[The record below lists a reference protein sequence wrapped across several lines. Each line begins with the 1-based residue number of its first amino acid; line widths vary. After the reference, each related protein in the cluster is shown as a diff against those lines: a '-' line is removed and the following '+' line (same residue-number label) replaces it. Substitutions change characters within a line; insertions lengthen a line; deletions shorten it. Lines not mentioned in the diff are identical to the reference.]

1 MSSVPHHSSTHDSAA
16 ATPGARLR
24 ALAAAPAPLL
34 LPGVI
39 NGYCARMAEQTGF
52 SALYLSG
59 GGVAAAMGMPDLAV
73 TTLQDVVTDASRIT
87 DTCALPLLVDADTG
101 FGGFLNIGRTVR
113 LLTRAGAAGIHL
125 EDQMALKRCGHR
137 PNKQLV
143 SIGEM
148 TDRLR
153 AACDAR
159 LDESFVIMA
168 RTDALATEPMQT
180 VLERIAAYSEAG
192 ADMIFLEAAR
202 TLEDY
207 QTVRSALTNPLLAN
221 ITEFGQ
227 TPLFSAAELAEVGVN
242 IVLFPLSAFRA
253 MNKAAL
259 TVYQTIQRDGSQQA
273 AVDSMQTRTELYDF
287 LDYQRIEQ
295 KMDHLLKTEKE

>member
-1 MSSVPHHSSTHDSAA
+1 MHDADSRESA
-16 ATPGARLR
+16 GARLR
-24 ALAAAPAPLL
+24 ALVAASAPLL

-39 NGYCARMAEQTGF
+39 NGYCARMAEQAGF

-59 GGVAAAMGMPDLAV
+59 GGIAAAMGMPDLAV

-87 DTCALPLLVDADTG
+87 DACGLPLLVDADTG

-113 LLTRAGAAGIHL
+113 MLTRVGVAGIHL

-159 LDESFVIMA
+159 LDNSFVIMA
-168 RTDALATEPMQT
+168 RTDALATESMPAVQ
-180 VLERIAAYSEAG
+180 ERISAYVEAG

-207 QTVRSALTNPLLAN
+207 QTVRTVLDKPLLAN

-227 TPLFSAAELAEVGVN
+227 TPLFSAAELAPAGVD

-259 TVYQTIQRDGSQQA
+259 AVYQTIHRDGSQQA
-273 AVDSMQTRTELYDF
+273 VVDSMQTRSELYDF
-287 LDYQRIEQ
+287 LDYHRIEQ
-295 KMDHLLKTEKE
+295 KMDDLFGATGEEK